1 MSGPQAKPFKARLGI
16 DANNEKVINV
26 KDPTDA
32 TDAINVQYLVAK
44 NTVQTFD
51 PTRAYPIGF
60 IVERSDRLYKAKAA
74 IVAGAFD
81 LNAWSEIHAFN
92 LWQRVAGS
100 YQAEPG
106 DCLLLNTASSQVT
119 ITLPAIAEE
128 GDCVFIMDEGT
139 AAINP
144 INLAAGT
151 NTFNNTGVSTYSI
164 NSSDTTQVVF
174 LGGTWRVNRVTKPQ
188 YQLVTTSQA
197 VVPNSWNYV
206 QTAAAPIT
214 VILPI
219 NPIQGQWIT
228 VTDGSVNASTYN
240 ITINGNGKNIA
251 GASSYLINRSG
262 TIVTLIYDQASGEW
276 KANAVTQQG
285 RKAETLA
292 PLPNQSVVVTLDGTN
307 KVLNLPNT
315 TGLVDGDWVE
325 VVARFQDSV
334 ATGSLVVTAT
344 GAGFFRT
351 DGASQ
356 NTTTFRIK
364 QRVKALFLFK
374 GNEWSVITTND
385 TKAVPAISTGTLIAN
400 TFVNVTGA
408 SGQVILLPQA
418 DQVRLGDLVTIV
430 VNSAAFPVVIGLQST
445 STGLLDG
452 GTANLTY
459 NAANTGLIV
468 TFVYRGWNGS
478 KYVWESIVHG
488 TTYMK
493 KTSNLA
499 DLADIPT
506 ARTTLS
512 VYSKAEADA
521 KFLGLYGTTAEKS
534 LDTERVGGV
543 PAAQMAQN
551 TSADPGSVNPD
562 TTALNLI
569 VTNHANTPNNG
580 ATYWYVNTV
589 WAATITS
596 ISARFQTAMQ
606 YNGTPSVK
614 FRQYNPAGAS
624 GVWTD
629 WISVSTITDGSTY
642 PINVTGLAGTASK
655 LNIARS
661 INGVPFDGTANITVA
676 DATKLPLT
684 GGVLTGPIV
693 RNGTGVKTY
702 DQVLNKAVSG
712 AASVTG
718 TLKITLPVSFNDTMM
733 QLRCNIFDYAA
744 NRSNTEL
751 LLAGYNYA
759 ATPSWVNVA
768 ATTNGN
774 LTNTIGQSVRFAF
787 DGTKACI
794 LIGTTASVWAYPT
807 ISINDV
813 QLSYTGSTATGWDT
827 GGWDATLL
835 TSETGLTVTATAVID
850 QNVAK
855 LDKAVNLF
863 AGTVQSNAMDSFR
876 QAVGSYGTFW
886 RNDGSSLYLMQ
897 TAAGDPY
904 GTFNS
909 YRPLSMNLANGAIT
923 SASTW
928 SFSSNVTVNGNFTAT
943 GTSTFSGAQ
952 NFSGTTIHNGW
963 WRSSGA
969 TGWYNQ
975 DFGGGINMQDTT
987 WVRVYGSKGFLVTSD
1002 IAATGNVIAYYSDKR
1017 LKENLKQITNAMDTV
1032 RAWTGYTYNANALGA
1047 SFGYDPTKQEIGLLA
1062 QDVQAT
1068 TPQAVEQAPFD
1079 VSGVKGESLT
1089 GENYLTLKYE
1099 RLVPV
1104 LVEALKEQDKE
1115 IQALK
1120 QQVAA
1125 LIAAISK

>member
-26 KDPTDA
+26 KDPTEL
-32 TDAINVQYLVAK
+32 TDAVNTQYLVAK

-51 PTRAYPIGF
+51 QNRTYPIGF
-60 IVERSDRLYKAKAA
+60 IVERGDRLYKAKAA
-74 IVAGAFD
+74 IAVGAFD
-81 LNAWSEIHAFN
+81 INAWSEIHAFN
-92 LWQRVAGS
+92 LWQRIAGS

-119 ITLPAIAEE
+119 VTLPAIAEE

-174 LGGTWRVNRVTKPQ
+174 LGGTWRVNRVAKPQ
-188 YQLVTTSQA
+188 YQLVTATQS

-219 NPIQGQWIT
+219 NPIQGQWVT
-228 VTDGSVNASTYN
+228 VADGSVNAFAYN

-262 TIVTLIYDQASGEW
+262 TIVTMIYDQASGEW
-276 KANAVTQQG
+276 KANAVTQLG
-285 RKAETLA
+285 RKPETLA
-292 PLPNQSVVVTLDGTN
+292 PLSNQSVVVTLDGTN

-325 VVARFQDSV
+325 VVTRFQDSV
-334 ATGSLVVTAT
+334 ATGSLVVTAQ

-385 TKAVPAISTGTLIAN
+385 TKAVPTISTGTLIAN
-400 TFVNVTGA
+400 TFVGVTGA

-452 GTANLTY
+452 ATANLTY
-459 NAANTGLIV
+459 NAANNGLIV

-488 TTYMK
+488 TTYLK

-499 DLADIPT
+499 DLADVPT
-506 ARTTLS
+506 ARNTLS

-562 TTALNLI
+562 TTSLNLI

-580 ATYWYVNTV
+580 ATYWYINTV

-614 FRQYNPAGAS
+614 FRQYNPAGAG

-629 WISVSTITDGSTY
+629 WVAISLITDGSTY

-684 GGVLTGPIV
+684 GGLLTGPIV
-693 RNGTGVKTY
+693 RNTNGVKTY
-702 DQVLNKAVSG
+702 DQVLNKSVSG

-718 TLKITLPVSFNDTMM
+718 TLKITLPVGFNDTMLKM
-733 QLRCNIFDYAA
+733 RISIFDYAA

-759 ATPSWVNVA
+759 ATPSWVNVS
-768 ATTNGN
+768 ATTNGG
-774 LTNTIGQSVRFAF
+774 LTTAMGQNVRFAY
-787 DGTKACI
+787 DGTKTCI
-794 LIGTTASVWAYPT
+794 LIGTTSSVWAYPAV
-807 ISINDV
+807 SVNDV
-813 QLSYTGSTATGWDT
+813 QLSYTGGQAAGWDT
-827 GGWDATLL
+827 AWDASIL
-835 TSETGLTVTATAVID
+835 TTETGLTVTATAVID

-855 LDKAVNLF
+855 LDKSVNLF
-863 AGTVQSNAMDSFR
+863 SGAVQSAAMDSYR
-876 QAVGSYGTFW
+876 QVQGNYGTFW
-886 RNDGSSLYLMQ
+886 RNDGSTLYMMQ
-897 TAAGDPY
+897 TASGDPY

-909 YRPLSMNLANGAIT
+909 YRPLYMTLATGAMASN
-923 SASTW
+923 SAWT
-928 SFSSNVTVNGNFTAT
+928 FGSNVAISGTLTAAGGVLNGSHTFT
-943 GTSTFSGAQ
+943 GTCYA
-952 NFSGTTIHNGW
+952 NNW
-963 WRSSGA
+963 WRSVGA
-969 TGWYNQ
+969 TGWYSETY
-975 DFGGGINMQDTT
+975 GGGIMMQDTT
-987 WVRVYGSKGFLVTSD
+987 WVRVYGGKAFIVSND
-1002 IAATGNVIAYYSDKR
+1002 MAATGNVIAYYSDKR
-1017 LKENLKQITNAMDTV
+1017 LKENLKPLVNAMDTV
-1032 RAWTGYTYNANALGA
+1032 RSWTGYTYNANALGA
-1047 SFGYDPTKQEIGLLA
+1047 SFGYDPEKQEIGLLA

-1068 TPQAVEQAPFD
+1068 TPQAVERAPFD
-1079 VSGVKGESLT
+1079 VSDVKGGSKS

-1104 LVEALKEQDKE
+1104 LVEAIKEQDKE